1 MNRVGHDCAVNRAHP
16 PRPKL
21 GLAVGI
27 TGHRPPVLDEE
38 VETTAHPIISKLLRT
53 LADETAQLRNQHPQ
67 LFDEAPFKPTFV
79 SPLAEGADQF
89 GAVVALENG
98 YRLEVILPLPREDYR
113 QDFEPEGDARFQVLL
128 DQADRILELPP
139 QASGRDES
147 YALAGRATVA
157 HCDILIALWDGAP
170 ARGSGGTA
178 DVVSHALR
186 RGVPVIHLNPQMPDG
201 SRILWTGF
209 SEFVDAT
216 DMDSMPQRDV
226 EPSTLHDLV
235 QAIIGPPA
243 DPRIQADLYSY
254 LGERQKR
261 LRTRIEYPLML
272 ALLGVKRPRA
282 STFISAPYEEAA
294 RSEWRPLHQACE
306 PELKGVAEIFKEVEV
321 SFAWADRLAQHYAQI
336 YRSGHV
342 LNFTFAAVAVL
353 LALLGLTLPQYHSV
367 LAVAEP
373 TVIAIFV
380 ANTFFGSKR
389 QWHRRWLEYRQLA
402 ERLRPMRSLKLLG
415 VASPPSSER
424 QGVPPQNGWIDWY
437 ARSVW
442 RAAGCPTAAL
452 TNARSLSRMIVRE
465 ELRPQVAYNTTNS
478 GQMHMLDH
486 RLHVTS
492 ILLFAVTIIGCV
504 TSVVVNLV
512 LHNPELSH
520 SKVFVIVAAG
530 LPAIG
535 AAIFGIRMQG
545 DFGSTEERSRGTA
558 DNLKRIADALEHPHV
573 TLARS
578 TDLVEAAA
586 ATMLNDVSEWRR
598 AYQKRTLQLG

>member
-1 MNRVGHDCAVNRAHP
+1 MVNRAHP

-27 TGHRPPVLDEE
+27 TGHRPPALDEE
-38 VETTAHPIISKLLRT
+38 VEAAAHPIISGLLRT
-53 LADETAQLRNQHPQ
+53 LADATAQLRNQHPA
-67 LFDEAPFKPTFV
+67 LFDDAPFKPTFV

-98 YRLEVILPLPREDYR
+98 YRLEAILPLPRDDYR
-113 QDFEPEGDARFQVLL
+113 QDFEPDGDARFQVLL
-128 DQADRILELPP
+128 DRADRILELPP

-178 DVVSHALR
+178 DVVSLALR

-216 DMDSMPQRDV
+216 DMESMPQRDV
-226 EPSTLHDLV
+226 EPRTLHDLV

-243 DPRIQADLYSY
+243 DPRTQADLYNY
-254 LGERQKR
+254 LGEREKR
-261 LRTRIEYPLML
+261 LRTRIEYPMML

-282 STFISAPYEEAA
+282 STFVSAPYEEAT
-294 RSEWRPLHQACE
+294 RGEWRPLHQACE
-306 PELKGVAEIFKEVEV
+306 PELKGVAEIFGEVET

-342 LNFTFAAVAVL
+342 LNFTFAAAAVL
-353 LALLGLTLPQYHSV
+353 LALLGLTLPQYHFV

-380 ANTFFGSKR
+380 ANTFLGSKR

-424 QGVPPQNGWIDWY
+424 QGVRSQDGWIDWY

-442 RAAGCPTAAL
+442 RAAGCPSAAL
-452 TNARSLSRMIVRE
+452 TNARSLGDTIARE
-465 ELRPQVAYNTTNS
+465 ELRPQVAYNTSNS
-478 GQMHMLDH
+478 EQMHKLDH

-504 TSVVVNLV
+504 TSVVVNLF
-512 LHNPELSH
+512 LHDPEWSH
-520 SKVFVIVAAG
+520 NKVFVIVAAG

-558 DNLKRIADALEHPHV
+558 DNLKRIADALEHPDV

-586 ATMLNDVSEWRR
+586 ATMLSDVSEWRQ

>member
-1 MNRVGHDCAVNRAHP
+1 M
-16 PRPKL
+16 
-21 GLAVGI
+21 
-27 TGHRPPVLDEE
+27 
-38 VETTAHPIISKLLRT
+38 AHPIVSEVLRT
-53 LADETAQLRNQHPQ
+53 LADATGELRNIHPR
-67 LFDEAPFKPTFV
+67 LFDEAPFVPTFV
-79 SPLAEGADQF
+79 SALAEGADQF
-89 GAVVALENG
+89 GAVVARENG

-113 QDFEPEGDARFQVLL
+113 QDFEPDGDARFQILL

-178 DVVSHALR
+178 DVVSLALR
-186 RGVPVIHLNPQMPDG
+186 RGVPVIHLNPQLPDG
-201 SRILWTGF
+201 NRILWTGY

-216 DMDSMPQRDV
+216 DLESMPQRDV
-226 EPSTLHDLV
+226 NPSTLHDLA

-243 DPRIQADLYSY
+243 DSRTQADLYKY
-254 LGERQKR
+254 LGEREKR
-261 LRTRIEYPLML
+261 LRMRIEYPLML
-272 ALLGVKRPRA
+272 ALFGVKRPRP
-282 STFISAPYEEAA
+282 STFLSAPYEEAT
-294 RSEWRPLHQACE
+294 RGEWLAFHQACE
-306 PELKGVAEIFKEVEV
+306 PELNDVAAIFGEIEA
-321 SFAWADRLAQHYAQI
+321 SFAWADRLAQHFAQI

-342 LNFTFAAVAVL
+342 LNFTFAAASVL
-353 LALLGLTLPQYHSV
+353 LALLGLVLPEYRFA

-380 ANTFFGSKR
+380 ANTFYGSKR

-424 QGVPPQNGWIDWY
+424 QGVPSQTGWIDWY

-442 RAAGCPTAAL
+442 RAAGCPSTRL
-452 TNARSLSRMIVRE
+452 TNARCLSDTIVHE
-465 ELRPQVAYNTTNS
+465 ELRPQVAYNAAS
-478 GQMHMLDH
+478 ARQMHMLDH

-492 ILLFAVTIIGCV
+492 ILLFTATIIGCL
-504 TSVVVNLV
+504 TSVVVNLGM
-512 LHNPELSH
+512 HESELSH
-520 SKVFVIVAAG
+520 NMMFIVVAAG
-530 LPAIG
+530 LPALG

-545 DFGSTEERSRGTA
+545 DFGSTEERSRITA
-558 DNLKRIADALEHPHV
+558 DNLKRIADALEHPDV

-586 ATMLNDVSEWRR
+586 ATMLNDVSEWQR